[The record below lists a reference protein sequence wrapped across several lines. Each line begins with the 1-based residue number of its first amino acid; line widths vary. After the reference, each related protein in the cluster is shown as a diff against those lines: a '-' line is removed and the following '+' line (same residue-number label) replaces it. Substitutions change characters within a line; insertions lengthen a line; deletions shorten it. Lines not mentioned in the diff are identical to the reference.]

1 MQYTRRGAQAKRT
14 VRKPPLDPRAA
25 HGNNGT
31 TAPGDRTMPRT
42 PARFALAV
50 SLVAVAAGAVS
61 SADVIVLKDGFTI
74 QGFVRKEIE
83 NVVDKASGQLVPIA
97 KGNGV
102 ELVDEGPKITFFTT
116 YQKQLGGAGPDV
128 RLRPDARAFTTQ
140 FIGRLTN
147 YPIPFGTTE
156 KVGEFSAKW
165 VRTLSVKPPGFKA
178 EEVRQQITHLD
189 PYYMYIVSPTHLWR
203 LTYRTNEQDPKLV
216 RKLLLMHPEL
226 AEPDGKCDPL
236 KRFALAKFMLDAG
249 WLQYAKDELDRF
261 KVDFVGDLSKD
272 AKEQFDKLRVEI
284 DHAAGELVAREAE
297 FALRAGRYKYTADL
311 IATFP
316 EKTAAAK
323 EVQRLAKVTAELKT
337 NRERYDAGRR
347 FLRALVDEL
356 GGNAPLNAR
365 AAVAG
370 GLAFAA
376 RPAAPPTPAD
386 ELAAAG
392 ERVLTELHPD
402 SALRI
407 ETFVTLAAQA
417 ERERAAG
424 KKTTLQPDAILA
436 AAVSGWARGKNA
448 ATPNVAAA
456 LRMWTAR
463 ELVLEYQSK
472 ETMGDRTALM
482 NRFKRTPGL
491 DTDELA
497 QIISILPPAEPED
510 LDNRAGQLVPMGKL
524 KNSGVYRRT
533 TRAVPGFPQGLDYLV
548 RLPPEYHHGR
558 AYPVLVVLTTAG
570 IDAENLLAS
579 LVTEADK
586 HGYIL
591 VVPEWTGAFGKGWQW
606 RGEDHVWVTGALR
619 DAIRHFTIDNDR
631 VFLTGVA
638 DGANMAMDVGLSH
651 PDLFAGVIP
660 MGPIPKWYGFMIETW
675 RNAQY
680 LPFYIVTGEQSG
692 EGLKNLKL
700 LFDKWGTY
708 GFPVV
713 MSVYKGRGIEWFASE
728 VPVLFDWM
736 SRKTRV
742 TPAATLKLD
751 VKSRQQW
758 QMLRSTDTRFYWLE
772 GDRIEPG
779 KLGGA
784 PVPALMQADVRG
796 NNLIDIQLRHVKD
809 LTVWLS
815 NDMIDWAKPVR
826 VQVNGSIP
834 RDYKARKF
842 DPSLEVLLEDYAAR
856 GDRRRLFM
864 NKLTLTNLQ

>member
-1 MQYTRRGAQAKRT
+1 
-14 VRKPPLDPRAA
+14 
-25 HGNNGT
+25 
-31 TAPGDRTMPRT
+31 MPRT
-42 PARFALAV
+42 RARLTLAV
-50 SLVAVAAGAVS
+50 ALVAASTGAVS
-61 SADVIVLKDGFTI
+61 SADVIVLKDGFAI
-74 QGFVRKEIE
+74 QGFARKEIE

-102 ELVDEGPKITFFTT
+102 ELVDEGPKVTFFTT
-116 YQKQLGGAGPDV
+116 YQKQPGGAGPEV
-128 RLRPDARAFTTQ
+128 RLRPDGRAFTMQ
-140 FIGRLTN
+140 FIGRLTS
-147 YPIPFGTTE
+147 YPIPYGPTE
-156 KVGEFSAKW
+156 KVGEFNEKW
-165 VRTLSVKPPGFKA
+165 VRTLLVKPPGAKA

-189 PYYMYIVSPTHLWR
+189 PYYMYIVSPTHMWR
-203 LTYRTNEQDPKLV
+203 LTYRTNEQDPKFV
-216 RKLLLMHPEL
+216 RKLLLMHPDV

-249 WLQYAKDELDRF
+249 WLQYAKDEMDRF
-261 KVDFVGDLSKD
+261 KTDFTGDLSKE
-272 AKEQFDKLRVEI
+272 AKEQLDKLRTEI

-297 FALRAGRYKYTADL
+297 FALRAGRYKYTAEL

-316 EKTAAAK
+316 EKTASAK
-323 EVQRLAKVTAELKT
+323 EVGRMAKVTAELKT

-347 FLRALVDEL
+347 YLRALVEEV
-356 GGNAPLNAR
+356 GGFQPLNAR

-370 GLAFAA
+370 GLALAA
-376 RPAAPPTPAD
+376 RAGAPLAPEH

-392 ERVLTELHPD
+392 ERVLSELHPD

-417 ERERAAG
+417 ERERATG
-424 KKTTLQPDAILA
+424 KKTTLQPDAVLA

-463 ELVLEYQSK
+463 ELVLQYQSS
-472 ETMGDRTALM
+472 ETMGERTALM

-497 QIISILPPAEPED
+497 QIVSILPPAEPDD
-510 LDNRAGQLVPMGKL
+510 LNDRGGKLVPMGKL
-524 KNSGVYRRT
+524 KDSGIYRRV
-533 TRAVPGFPQGLDYLV
+533 TRAVPGHAQGLEYLV

-570 IDAENLLAS
+570 IDAEHVLAP
-579 LVTEADK
+579 LITEADK

-619 DAIRHFTIDNDR
+619 DAIRHFTVDNDR
-631 VFLTGVA
+631 VFLVGVA
-638 DGANMAMDVGLSH
+638 EGANMAMDIGLSH

-660 MGPIPKWYGFMIETW
+660 MGPIPKWGGFMIETW

-692 EGLKNLKL
+692 EGLKNLRL
-700 LFDKWGTY
+700 LFDRWGTH

-713 MSVYKGRGIEWFASE
+713 MTVYKGRGVEWFASE

-736 SRKTRV
+736 ARKTRV
-742 TPAATLKLD
+742 APAATLKLD

-758 QMLRSTDTRFYWLE
+758 QMLRDTDTRFYWLE
-772 GDRIEPG
+772 ADRIAPG
-779 KLGGA
+779 KLGGGV
-784 PVPALMQADVRG
+784 VPALMQADVRG
-796 NNLIDIQLRHVKD
+796 NNLIDIQARHVKD

-815 NDMIDWAKPVR
+815 NDMINWAQPVR
-826 VQVNGSIP
+826 VQVNGAIP

-842 DPSLEVLLEDYAAR
+842 DPSLEVLLEDYATR

-864 NKLTLTNLQ
+864 NKLTLTNIP